1 MNALE
6 INGLTKK
13 FSGFTLDNISFALPE
28 GCILGLVGE
37 NGAGKST
44 TIKLILDMLHKDSGS
59 VRVFG
64 RDNTEDIKS
73 VKEDVG
79 TVMDEAGIPEC
90 LNARQV
96 GRIMRATFPQLER
109 LFIPRASEKAFR
121 SRQQGVQG
129 AFARHENEARHRDS
143 SFSREQ
149 AAPARRADKR
159 ARPRCPRRGA
169 GYAQRVYARG
179 KSFDTYILA
188 YRERS

>member
-64 RDNTEDIKS
+64 RDNTEDIRS

-90 LNARQV
+90 LNVRQV
-96 GRIMRATFPQLER
+96 GRIMRATFRNWNDCSYRELLKKLSVPDN
-109 LFIPRASEKAFR
+109 KAYKEL
-121 SRQQGVQG
+121 SRGTKMKL
-129 AFARHENEARHRDS
+129 AIAIALSH
-143 SFSREQ
+143 EQ

-159 ARPRCPRRGA
+159 ARPRCP
-169 GYAQRVYARG
+169 
-179 KSFDTYILA
+179 
-188 YRERS
+188 